1 MGSTSK
7 RSAACG
13 PHGFSAGARFYITN
27 LQNSANTII
36 IYLMYKREICAG
48 PERIIQN
55 KKPVF
60 GTWNTLPD
68 KLDISGVR
76 APYLAIPMPA
86 IFTRLRIRA
95 RLIYTFSFGDYLGSI
110 DLFDNKIL
118 NMAEITL
125 WNKNTNQKYVYR
137 RFLGIRSRL
146 IPKKLTKAV
155 CVSTA
160 RSRYIRIGWNHDQ
173 DRLSVKLKVKGDS
186 LRPNVELSFLGRFS
200 SEASEE
206 VVCVKPAPTMR
217 RCSATWYAFTPIG
230 GRLNLTL
237 KTGDLLE
244 SFRGDTEGFGFL
256 FENRAYYKFITSGAN
271 ITATGIVD
279 GKKIGFRFS
288 MTSLDAVDT
297 DSYNDD
303 ILFVDG
309 KTTAMPPVNI
319 THPFGLAQKW
329 IIQDLESMI
338 DLTFT
343 PKNLLTRSLNLIAVK
358 TDYCTIFGTIDGILL
373 DSAGNKIVL
382 KDFPGIVKRSKL
394 RL

>member
-1 MGSTSK
+1 MQNQ
-7 RSAACG
+7 
-13 PHGFSAGARFYITN
+13 N
-27 LQNSANTII
+27 LGII
-36 IYLMYKREICAG
+36 IKSMYKREITTA
-48 PERIIQN
+48 PKRIIQN
-55 KKPVF
+55 GKPVF
-60 GTWNTLPD
+60 GTWNTLPE

-76 APYLAIPMPA
+76 APYLGIPLPA
-86 IFTRLRIRA
+86 MFSRFRIRA
-95 RLIYTFSFGDYLGSI
+95 RLIYTFDFADYLGSI

-125 WNKNTNQKYVYR
+125 WNKKTNQKYVYR
-137 RFLGIRSRL
+137 RFLGIRLRL
-146 IPKKLTKAV
+146 IPQKLNRAV
-155 CVSTA
+155 CVSA
-160 RSRYIRIGWNHDQ
+160 AKSRYIRIGWDHSQ
-173 DRLSVKLKVKGDS
+173 DRISIKLKGKGDS
-186 LRPNVELSFLGRFS
+186 LRPYIDLSFIGRFS
-200 SEASEE
+200 NPASGEIIS
-206 VVCVKPAPTMR
+206 VKPAPTMR
-217 RCSATWYAFTPIG
+217 RCSATWYAFTPIK

-244 SFRGDTEGFGFL
+244 SFRGDTEGLGFL

-309 KTTAMPPVNI
+309 ETTAMPPVNI

-329 IIQDLESMI
+329 IIQDMESMI

-373 DSAGNKIVL
+373 DGKRNKIVL
-382 KDFPGIVKRSKL
+382 KDFPGILKRSKL